1 MDQSHKKV
9 AIFIIAFIIF
19 FLGGVLLNS
28 GLITWSTHSSLM
40 HSLLQSIATVFALFV
55 GAAALYRFYT
65 EATGNYML
73 LFIGVGFIGTTVI
86 DAYHT
91 MVTAS
96 WFIKMFP
103 NVPHT
108 VIEWSWLSTRLF
120 LALLL
125 LFSLFGLS
133 REKSSGSVPVKGI
146 YYGLTILTLFVL
158 GVFIFVTVPMP
169 LYPEKLIAR
178 PLELIPGVVF
188 LITLIGY
195 LWKGNWKTDELQFWI
210 VLFLIASMCTQF
222 FYIDLSKRAH
232 DLLYIGAHAMKIV
245 SYAFVYLGVTSK

>member
-1 MDQSHKKV
+1 
-9 AIFIIAFIIF
+9 
-19 FLGGVLLNS
+19 
-28 GLITWSTHSSLM
+28 M
-40 HSLLQSIATVFALFV
+40 HSLLQSVATVISMFV

-65 EATGNYML
+65 ESTGNYML

-96 WFIKMFP
+96 WFIKTFP
-103 NVPHT
+103 TIPDT

-120 LALLL
+120 LSLLL
-125 LFSLFGLS
+125 LFSLFGLH
-133 REKSSGSVPVKGI
+133 REKSSGAVPVKAI

-158 GVFIFVTVPMP
+158 AIFIFVPVHMP
-169 LYPEKLIAR
+169 LHPEKLIAR
-178 PLELIPGVVF
+178 PFELIPGFIF

-195 LWKGNWKTDELQFWI
+195 LWAGKWKTDELQFWI

-222 FYIDLSKRAH
+222 FYIDLSKKAH
-232 DLLYIGAHAMKIV
+232 DLLYIGAHAMKII
-245 SYAFVYLGVTSK
+245 SYGFVYLGVTSK